1 MRFQKVHG
9 TQETKPLNVEC
20 CGEIVYVRENIERVT
35 VTQGEEEVEMW
46 EYDEAK
52 IPLSEFMEIFSAITT
67 DSQETQQAQIDYIA
81 MMSDIDLE
89 EV

>member
-1 MRFQKVHG
+1 MKFQKVYG
-9 TQETKPLNVEC
+9 TQEEKPLNVEC
-20 CGEIVYVRENIERVT
+20 CGEIVFVRKNIERVT
-35 VTQGEEEVEMW
+35 VTEDGQEIEMW

-52 IPLSEFMEIFSAITT
+52 ITLAEFTEIFSANTADT
-67 DSQETQQAQIDYIA
+67 QETQQAQIDYIA